1 MLSYAALRPDTIC
14 ATQIMS
20 TADKVLAVLADV
32 AEADEVRQNPDLRLY
47 DLDILDSLKTVELI
61 VAFSERLGIEVSPAE
76 LEREQWAT
84 PSKIVAFVEDRM
96 GR

>member
-1 MLSYAALRPDTIC
+1 
-14 ATQIMS
+14 MS

-32 AEADEVRQNPDLRLY
+32 AEADEVRQNPNLRLY

-84 PSKIVAFVEDRM
+84 PSKIVAFVE
-96 GR
+96 GRLGR

>member
-1 MLSYAALRPDTIC
+1 M
-14 ATQIMS
+14 
-20 TADKVLAVLADV
+20 LADV
-32 AEADEVRQNPDLRLY
+32 AEVDEVRRNPDLRLY

-61 VAFSERLGIEVSPAE
+61 VAFSEKLGVEISPAE

-84 PSKIVAFVEDRM
+84 PRKIIAFMEDRV